1 MPARASWLLA
11 LTLTVVAGCAE
22 NSMVLKGQVNQF
34 QEQQLAMARQ
44 NEQLQ
49 QRAAALDRDNQ
60 ELGTLLAQA
69 RQRSQLTEDQVATL
83 RDQLRGVTAELAQTR
98 QQKQATAEQVEALTA
113 SMRRRGGVT
122 ITPNNSLLD
131 SLPVI
136 DEPGVHVR
144 RDGDV
149 IRIELPGD
157 DLFPLGNN
165 ELKVQAVE
173 LIVRIAA
180 ELLSAYPNQMI
191 GLEGHT
197 DNEPVQGGAFR
208 DSHELSVAQAKA
220 VYEVLVSRTR
230 LQPGQ
235 LFLAGH
241 GANHPIV
248 SNATLEGRR
257 RNRRVELVIYPETW
271 R

>member
-11 LTLTVVAGCAE
+11 LTLTAVAGCAE
-22 NSMVLKGQVNQF
+22 NSLVLKGQLDRL

-44 NEQLQ
+44 KEQLQ
-49 QRAAALDRDNQ
+49 QRAGALDLDNQ

-69 RQRSQLTEDQVATL
+69 RQRNQQAEDRVAAL
-83 RDQLRGVTAELAQTR
+83 RDQLRGVTAELAETR
-98 QQKQATAEQVEALTA
+98 RQKKATAEQVEALTA

-122 ITPNNSLLD
+122 ITPNNSLLE

-149 IRIELPGD
+149 IRMELPSD
-157 DLFPLGNN
+157 DLFPLGNDA
-165 ELKVQAVE
+165 LRVQAVE
-173 LIVRIAA
+173 RIVRVAA
-180 ELLSAYPNQMI
+180 QLLSAYPNQI
-191 GLEGHT
+191 VGIEGHT
-197 DNEPVQGGAFR
+197 DSEPVQTAPFR
-208 DSHELSVAQAKA
+208 DNHELSVAQAKA
-220 VYEVLVSRTR
+220 VYEVLTSRTR
-230 LQPGQ
+230 LQPDQ

-241 GANHPIV
+241 GANHPV
-248 SNATLEGRR
+248 ASNATLEGRR
-257 RNRRVELVIYPETW
+257 RNRRVEMVVYPENW